1 MSPFLIF
8 AISLTIAYAIYYAVM
23 ITRDLYGKKEEAKSN
38 EEVFDISNITEEEA
52 AVAVNESNGG
62 FSVADK
68 QYDTSF
74 QDGTSYDE
82 DYGMGTESN
91 GTNGCSPG
99 ADSSDREDDVDED
112 EENDV
117 NQQKPKNA
125 AESLQEKMDEQMES
139 TSPIW
144 IDGLWQDDF
153 TESQD
158 NQTSKRYQ
166 SRMKFSHIIKNVVS
180 SFVFALLPLS
190 ASAKCGNVDYSWGAD
205 ALAGMHDYVVTMML
219 YVLYLTYAV
228 AAVMVIISALQIYI
242 KMNTG
247 EDGVTK
253 SILTLIGACLFMIG
267 ASILFPAFF
276 GYQI

>member
-38 EEVFDISNITEEEA
+38 EEVFDISNITEEEV

-82 DYGMGTESN
+82 GYGMGIENN
-91 GTNGCSPG
+91 GMSGYSPET
-99 ADSSDREDDVDED
+99 DSSGRED
-112 EENDV
+112 DV

-125 AESLQEKMDEQMES
+125 AESLQEKMDGQMES

-153 TESQD
+153 TESLLRQGETKPGQP
-158 NQTSKRYQ
+158 N
-166 SRMKFSHIIKNVVS
+166 IKTIPV
-180 SFVFALLPLS
+180 
-190 ASAKCGNVDYSWGAD
+190 KDE
-205 ALAGMHDYVVTMML
+205 
-219 YVLYLTYAV
+219 
-228 AAVMVIISALQIYI
+228 I
-242 KMNTG
+242 
-247 EDGVTK
+247 
-253 SILTLIGACLFMIG
+253 
-267 ASILFPAFF
+267 
-276 GYQI
+276 

>member
-52 AVAVNESNGG
+52 AVAVNESDGG

-68 QYDTSF
+68 QYGTSF

-82 DYGMGTESN
+82 GYGMGTENN
-91 GTNGCSPG
+91 GMSDYSPET
-99 ADSSDREDDVDED
+99 DSSGREDDVDED
-112 EENDV
+112 EGNDV

-125 AESLQEKMDEQMES
+125 AESLQEKMDGQMES

-153 TESQD
+153 TESLLRQGETKPGQP
-158 NQTSKRYQ
+158 N
-166 SRMKFSHIIKNVVS
+166 IKTIPV
-180 SFVFALLPLS
+180 
-190 ASAKCGNVDYSWGAD
+190 KDE
-205 ALAGMHDYVVTMML
+205 
-219 YVLYLTYAV
+219 
-228 AAVMVIISALQIYI
+228 I
-242 KMNTG
+242 
-247 EDGVTK
+247 
-253 SILTLIGACLFMIG
+253 
-267 ASILFPAFF
+267 
-276 GYQI
+276 

>member
-52 AVAVNESNGG
+52 AVAINESDGG

-82 DYGMGTESN
+82 GYGMGTENN
-91 GTNGCSPG
+91 GMSGYSPET
-99 ADSSDREDDVDED
+99 DSSGREDDVDED
-112 EENDV
+112 EGNNV

-125 AESLQEKMDEQMES
+125 AESLQEKM
-139 TSPIW
+139 
-144 IDGLWQDDF
+144 
-153 TESQD
+153 
-158 NQTSKRYQ
+158 
-166 SRMKFSHIIKNVVS
+166 
-180 SFVFALLPLS
+180 
-190 ASAKCGNVDYSWGAD
+190 
-205 ALAGMHDYVVTMML
+205 AGMHDYVVTMML